1 MDTPMPPDLPERVRV
16 LEALF
21 ERMDKRLSE
30 LSAEI
35 SAVNANLTARI
46 EHLSG
51 RIEHLNGRIEDPSG
65 QIKDLPTTWQ
75 MITYTLGAQVTF
87 AALLLGAYKLGH

>member
-16 LEALF
+16 LEVLF
-21 ERMDKRLSE
+21 ERMDKRLERIEQRIIE

-35 SAVNANLTARI
+35 SAVNSNLTA
-46 EHLSG
+46 
-51 RIEHLNGRIEDPSG
+51 RIEHLNGRIEHLSG
-65 QIKDLPTTWQ
+65 QIKNLPTTWQ